1 MRRFVGCSALAMML
15 TGSPLQATTI
25 TFENVLADRG
35 SIVYSPGRAAVTVT
49 DWGIDHL
56 VVSGGGL
63 PGQYDIDGPVGA
75 FDIEGAGTLELF
87 LDGCVPIS
95 GPIIGTFRYDCTPTA
110 ASYVQIVGSI
120 PDLGLSQQ
128 ASLFVG
134 NLIGGAPDNFPL
146 PLQFSESVLGGGT
159 GSLSIPLSQALGLD
173 PASNW
178 QFTFHVHRGI
188 EFDPTRHDQL
198 IAADGAT
205 TVVPEPASL
214 VLLGTGVLACAR
226 RLRRHAR

>member
-1 MRRFVGCSALAMML
+1 MRRIVGFSVLAMML

-25 TFENVLADRG
+25 TFENVLANRG

-56 VVSGGGL
+56 VVVGGGL
-63 PGQYDIDGPVGA
+63 PGQYDVDGPVPA
-75 FDIEGAGTLELF
+75 FDVEGGGTLELF
-87 LDGCVPIS
+87 LDGCSPVGANILL
-95 GPIIGTFRYDCTPTA
+95 GYTCTPTV

-134 NLIGGAPDNFPL
+134 NLIGGAPDGFPL
-146 PLQFSESVLGGGT
+146 PLQFSESVQGGGT

-188 EFDPTRHDQL
+188 EFEPRPDQL
-198 IAADGAT
+198 IATDGAT
-205 TVVPEPASL
+205 AVVPEPASL
-214 VLLGTGVLACAR
+214 VLLGTGGLACAR
-226 RLRRHAR
+226 RLRRRGR